1 MISAGTDQRSGLLD
15 ASLEE
20 WKTVLRV
27 NLTGRCLG
35 TQAAVLLLMMMQDGS
50 VINIASSAGN
60 PGYRRPTYAA
70 ST

>member
-1 MISAGTDQRSGLLD
+1 MNSAGIDQRSGLLD

-20 WKTVLRV
+20 CKTVLRV
-27 NLTGRCLG
+27 NLIGRCLG
-35 TQAAVLLLMMMQDGS
+35 TQATALLMMQDGS